1 MSAIIDNKNFLTGVL
16 SNQNPN
22 FDISTFG
29 LWFSYFKHVNFSENG
44 YSLFEPLIEDVVLYP
59 TAVTGK
65 KFPLTNRDGK
75 YARARFFITSGMKGL
90 NSDEPGQ
97 LIAEITDSFISGSK
111 PLISIPDTDFPG
123 KVFRRYEITGT
134 TKSQFTNKNLLLLSG
149 EDWHDSQLLISGNAT
164 SKEYQYLDTGYS
176 GYSNEVITRYKFLYD
191 DKENSSPK
199 RYSSFDV
206 PIQLEPG
213 SSLKYR
219 IAKQSDPLGTFFTAQ
234 IAEDGKAVLDYKQ
247 HGNESSGKATSSITY
262 DFSSI
267 SKITFTPSEI
277 SAIKNTETSTRAFNG
292 DASVTGLKIEKF
304 LEVIKDVEYDN
315 LQFTALTSGDYSGV
329 YKLNIATQ
337 YLNISEKSGVVGY
350 VMSGYS
356 GWANGVN
363 TSTNIISG
371 SEVYYSLIRDGLPYT
386 FSDFYTDQE
395 MLGILNDQK
404 DTVPRDSEEE
414 AVLLSI
420 INFENKES
428 LQSLKDESE
437 TPSLK
442 TVLPNF
448 ALPKKS
454 ISSDYYSNYQN
465 SGETYIAMPIG
476 QYNSNQVF
484 VNHGNKADVLGFI
497 SNSYGAFI
505 TNSTCGGINIDEV
518 DFCKGDSAIYSNAW
532 SQSVWFEKGS
542 VTQIP
547 PNGIIKKSNYTD
559 KDSWLN
565 AINYFYI
572 KNYIITL
579 NLDPSDPEENYES
592 LLNEAIRE
600 TRNAVGGPA
609 PFDVGDNGFVKNNGN
624 SPRLFVERRIYV
636 EPYNQ
641 DQISEFNRS
650 LNSGVKIANDSE
662 LTTDKNERLY
672 CVQSYGDT
680 PDSDLFSKIHNRV
693 ETLKFEKFL
702 RHDDSVDYSTGE
714 LRGFVDFNLTGIDPT
729 KDSFL
734 YRVESVTGSGSFFSY
749 NNYGNNAAWT
759 GVSGQAIGIV
769 NQNIKNYAYHLYS
782 SEALSGSLTF
792 VKSNVTNNEISH
804 TPKNYAVVLKFSKK
818 DFTDSVFSYK
828 KEDDGGFSLNN
839 SRINASII
847 DSSLNLVD
855 ANKVKINIQIYDYKL
870 KASDAINH
878 WSIFKSDPINDN
890 QYGSV
895 DSAYSVIPR
904 FFEESLWDEKTSPI
918 IESFYTPPNGP
929 YTSKNYQGSTVSN
942 LGTAAPL
949 IDGLFENTISIT
961 EESKNILSYESNCV
975 LDFVENDNLTKQ
987 RTPKSNNSV
996 SFKNARRLKITKVK
1010 YDFYT
1015 KNLLIVGDAG
1025 SPYSTSANDG
1035 WQYEL
1040 LFRKIGEEN
1049 FRKVRQSETF
1059 SKDEIVC
1066 RYSSLLDSFYYT
1078 TDDLKYPHYLATVMF
1093 AVNLPLYLDD
1103 KDYEFKIEKYEKLS
1117 ASPEAAA
1124 IIKKTNFIPIQVSWT
1139 DNPKCSR
1146 FDIYQKD
1153 TGNNL
1158 KLLKTESSLRSLSYA
1173 VPDVKQ
1179 QYIDLG
1185 LANFGSLNYSG
1196 YYDIVVS
1203 GIIPSVGKASTSLSG
1218 EYGFLIGDSDAAL
1231 SINKITNLN
1240 TVTGV
1245 VPVVGVTYSPML
1257 NFNNPESKN
1266 STFEINQNHNGYYF
1280 VTDSA
1285 TGTLNGITGQ
1295 VFEAYVA
1302 NTGSSSCSVGG
1313 ATLSGGYVAAVS
1325 GTLPIVT
1332 SGLQVLDSAFLSLDS
1347 INDNDVIYLKNN
1359 FDLLNAANAKTF
1371 YLINDSASVIT
1382 GSYNLINYSFTG
1394 GKTFFMTST
1403 ASALTTGL
1411 TLSNVNIQ
1419 DDYIYS
1425 NTALTN
1431 FNHSKLT
1438 LSSAVTNVPIYNVL
1452 TESLLVNDS
1461 LTLNP
1466 DSFNFVTWNGVGSPT
1481 KSQKNYFDSIK
1492 IYLKGSEDNDV
1503 VTLLKDD
1510 TEIIITNFLTDSPEG
1525 GPNTYYFLKDESI
1538 ARNFNIKIIN
1548 GLIETLIPSQKQDF
1562 KLTVIKNKRLSEI
1575 NFKIFYPSASPSFQI
1590 TEDREQ
1596 FVILSNAAV
1605 VNLDNLENELYQNS
1619 FVYFIN
1625 KGIADAS
1632 FIKGKETTAISQ
1644 NQIAQVYLKEK
1655 KVEITILK
1663 TTRNHFKFDIDPAT
1677 HLNSPINIL
1686 NLDFCGTEINFPKGN
1701 VFGTGEAFLICKN
1714 RLIPNKINQ
1723 NAVRYE
1729 DRLISTKDKED
1740 TEYVNELND
1749 LASNSMFLNAFV
1761 DNNFPTYP
1769 TVRRTDFIKQ
1779 NSKANLGPIIPNETA
1794 PEKVPDDYF
1803 YIAETG
1809 LSSFTLRDFYN
1820 RKSNYNGKIFLSS
1833 GQQLSIKS
1841 FDEKNNIDQGGDAFS
1856 FNYSPDGQ
1864 PNGRLT
1870 VQEDLNTTILS
1881 YESEKGSGNFTFN
1894 YTGDSSSDSI
1904 CANLAYNSISVTGT
1918 GAGWTSAV
1926 TVVKNRLLSLTPE
1939 QPTKI
1944 FPIYNK
1950 DEFFVSDL
1958 NETKHTYY
1966 SISYETDVNSII
1978 IPTTP
1983 FIGRSILIENNSSR
1997 SYFAKT
2003 SNNAQSFLVIP
2014 NSGIKLNFNNNNGW
2028 TTEDFTTEEFRDS
2041 NNTISTTAGWNQR
2054 NELYNEHPFGAETL
2068 EPKAFFAPSRQE
2080 GGDSHLSAFYRMMDR
2095 DSEIYGMSDADSR
2108 ISQAVN
2114 PSKSIYCYGR
2124 RSKQIDSAAPPY
2136 NFINSFYTFSL
2147 LNGNVI
2153 YENEFKNDGTE
2164 VTPLKVVKRQHID
2177 LLKYFRDSIVNQ
2189 QAFRNVIFIPI
2200 VSQLM
2205 TYYLPNL
2212 LQKVGSAS
2220 LSLGSQITGKKIV
2233 FVNLVLADVSAPNR
2247 VVNCFTGAVP
2257 FAEEI
2262 SDLVS
2267 INDVLVYTASATIWT
2282 KVTATSDIPVVETV
2296 YPTLKGVKGITAK
2309 SDPAKTDGNEMVY
2322 LSNFNKFYVGLNS
2335 FENGQYGDF
2344 YLYNSYER
2352 SIFIKEIGKDNSF
2365 SIDSSTFLK
2374 IFKDPRSDTFLTQPL
2389 STSESSTFSS
2399 VSTAEP
2405 TEPKVKTFLKSSYP
2419 DLKQGSLIKVKS
2431 IDKDNGSFKTQL
2443 YKYANPEFEE
2453 VEIPDRNYATLDLN
2467 DLTNY
2472 AGDDKLFIFGSSRVN
2487 ELNQSFEDYKLLL
2500 VNLSSLGNEK
2510 FYIHNA
2516 TPNVLEISKK
2526 DAQASSYAVLV
2537 NLPSARTIEISSGG
2551 VSYMEVHSKGIFYI
2565 NKDHKNINYLIK
2577 SAIGVFVDNL
2587 LDTVIDNNEV
2597 KQESVDTNILIS
2609 MVMDLDRYIPF
2620 YNYIGF
2626 SLTRLSKLTSFQA
2639 FRLSDTDSLTLSE
2652 DLPVNQEIF
2661 KKLQVAT
2668 IPGHYIINDNDS
2680 DIVVNVATFLVN
2692 NCVKDIWVFINFG
2705 SSLRWVVLYRNT
2717 VLVINS
2723 SGEIRYLKKAK
2734 RRDEFYCVFCP
2745 GTLVDDKLQLDGASI
2760 GGGKRIPITFKNVLP
2775 ILDLHQN
2782 QQPSYIKL
2790 LPKSGGF
2797 VLKYLSVRDYY
2808 SGIDIPTDSPE
2819 NVLAYEIGIGHET
2832 IYKFLFFDP
2841 SESLY
2846 MLPGIEDGMT
2856 YEVKIDSLFNG
2867 LKSELFEGIK
2877 EIDLEAYAY
2886 VKYDG
2891 KEYKDGETFDG
2902 KSITNYETKYPNYIT
2917 VSKIVKQIEKTF
2929 GKYVLKNEEDV
2940 EPVADNEDVIVLDT
2954 ESAFKTMM
2962 SEHLRDTLSTPNFL
2976 VPKEETVF
2984 WQDDN
2989 AEKDIWVVEQVLS
3002 SDSDGKKQITNA
3014 IGQAATFVKCSLT
3027 KPNIKTII
3035 EKSSSDFYSALR
3047 FKYPVSNY
3055 EDLLIGLIAGL
3066 IPEEYKKIAGSL
3078 EYFQSNNSYLIPASE
3093 IFLGGFTVFRKEP
3106 LEISV
3111 TLSKLIDKPIL
3122 KFEDFSKS
3130 SAVEL
3135 INS

>member
-16 SNQNPN
+16 SNQNPD

-44 YSLFEPLIEDVVLYP
+44 YSLFEPLIEDIVLYP
-59 TAVTGK
+59 TPVTGK
-65 KFPLTNRDGK
+65 KFPLTNQDGK
-75 YARARFFITSGMKGL
+75 YARARFFITSGMKSL

-97 LIAEITDSFISGSK
+97 LIAEITDSFISASK
-111 PLISIPDTDFPG
+111 PLISIPDTNFSG

-149 EDWHDSQLLISGNAT
+149 EDWHDSQLLISGNGT
-164 SKEYQYLDTGYS
+164 SNEYQYLDTGYS

-292 DASVTGLKIEKF
+292 DASVTGLKIGKS
-304 LEVIKDVEYDN
+304 LEVIKGVEYDN
-315 LQFTALTSGDYSGV
+315 LQFTVLTSGDYSGV

-337 YLNISEKSGVVGY
+337 YLNISERTGVVGY

-356 GWANGVN
+356 GWASGVN
-363 TSTNIISG
+363 KSTNIISG
-371 SEVYYSLIRDGLPYT
+371 SEVYRSLIQDGFPYT
-386 FSDFYTDQE
+386 FSDFYTDEE
-395 MLGILNDQK
+395 MSGILNDQK
-404 DTVPRDSEEE
+404 ETAILPQDEDGEQFNTLSDVVSFE
-414 AVLLSI
+414 A
-420 INFENKES
+420 EES

-465 SGETYIAMPIG
+465 SGETYIAIPIG

-484 VNHGNKADVLGFI
+484 VNHGNKADVLSFI
-497 SNSYGAFI
+497 SNSFGASV

-518 DFCKGDSAIYSNAW
+518 DFCKGDSAIYSNTW
-532 SQSVWFEKGS
+532 SQSVLFEKGS

-592 LLNEAIRE
+592 LLNEAIIEAR
-600 TRNAVGGPA
+600 RAVGGPA
-609 PFDVGDNGFVKNNGN
+609 TLAGGDNGFIKNDGN

-641 DQISEFNRS
+641 NQISEFNRS

-734 YRVESVTGSGSFFSY
+734 YRVESVTGLGSFFSY

-759 GVSGQAIGIV
+759 GISGQAIGIV

-818 DFTDSVFSYK
+818 DFIDSVFGYK
-828 KEDDGGFSLNN
+828 KEDDGGGSLNN

-847 DSSLNLVD
+847 DSSSNLVD
-855 ANKVKINIQIYDYKL
+855 PNKVKINIQIYKYALED
-870 KASDAINH
+870 SSEISH

-890 QYGSV
+890 RYGSI
-895 DSAYSVIPR
+895 DSAHSVIPR
-904 FFEESLWDEKTSPI
+904 FFEESPWDEKTSPI

-942 LGTAAPL
+942 LGTATPL
-949 IDGLFENTISIT
+949 INGLFENTISIT
-961 EESKNILSYESNCV
+961 EESKDILSYESNCV

-996 SFKNARRLKITKVK
+996 SFKNARRLKITKVE
-1010 YDFYT
+1010 YNFYT

-1078 TDDLKYPHYLATVMF
+1078 TDDLKYLHYLATVMF

-1179 QYIDLG
+1179 QYINSG

-1240 TVTGV
+1240 TVSGV
-1245 VPVVGVTYSPML
+1245 VPVVGATYSPML

-1285 TGTLNGITGQ
+1285 MSTLNGITGQ
-1295 VFEAYVA
+1295 AFEAYVA

-1371 YLINDSASVIT
+1371 YLINDSASIIT
-1382 GSYNLINYSFTG
+1382 GSYDLINYSFAG
-1394 GKTFFMTST
+1394 GKTFFMTN
-1403 ASALTTGL
+1403 ADSALTTGR

-1425 NTALTN
+1425 NAGLTN
-1431 FNHSKLT
+1431 FNYSKLT
-1438 LSSAVTNVPIYNVL
+1438 LSSAVTNLPVYNASENSLKINNVTVL
-1452 TESLLVNDS
+1452 AS
-1461 LTLNP
+1461 
-1466 DSFNFVTWNGVGSPT
+1466 DSFNFVTWDGNNANAPSRVL
-1481 KSQKNYFDSIK
+1481 KNYFDSVR
-1492 IYLKGSEDNDV
+1492 IYLKGGGEEDNDL

-1510 TEIIITNFLTDSPEG
+1510 TEIIITNFLTDSPKG
-1525 GPNTYYFLKDESI
+1525 GPNTYYFLKDESVN
-1538 ARNFNIKIIN
+1538 RDLNIKIIN
-1548 GLIETLIPSQKQDF
+1548 GLIETLIPIQKQDF
-1562 KLTVIKNKRLSEI
+1562 KLTVTKKFGAIS
-1575 NFKIFYPSASPSFQI
+1575 FKVFYPSPNPGFQI
-1590 TEDREQ
+1590 TDDREQ
-1596 FVILSNAAV
+1596 FIIVRNGAVIH
-1605 VNLDNLENELYQNS
+1605 LDNLEDELYQNS

-1644 NQIAQVYLKEK
+1644 NQIAQVYLEEK
-1655 KVEITILK
+1655 KVQIKILEA
-1663 TTRNHFKFDIDPAT
+1663 TQSHFKFDIDPAT

-1729 DRLISTKDKED
+1729 DGLISTKDKED
-1740 TEYVNELND
+1740 TIYVNELND

-1761 DNNFPTYP
+1761 DNNFPKYP

-1779 NSKANLGPIIPNETA
+1779 NRNYNPGPILPDETI
-1794 PEKVPDDYF
+1794 PEKIENRYF

-1820 RKSNYNGKIFLSS
+1820 RTSDYNGKIFLP
-1833 GQQLSIKS
+1833 QVQELSIES
-1841 FDEKNNIDQGGDAFS
+1841 FDEKNHISKSDGNAFS
-1856 FNYSPDGQ
+1856 FNYSPDGK

-1881 YESEKGSGNFTFN
+1881 YESERGSGNFTFN

-1918 GAGWTSAV
+1918 GINWTSAV
-1926 TVVKNRLLSLTPE
+1926 TVVKNRLLGLTLE
-1939 QPTKI
+1939 GPTKI
-1944 FPIYNK
+1944 FPIYNQ

-1958 NETKHTYY
+1958 DNDADTYY
-1966 SISYETDVNSII
+1966 SISAYETDVNSII

-1983 FIGRSILIENNSSR
+1983 SSGRNIFIENNSSR

-2003 SNNAQSFLVIP
+2003 SNDAQSFLVIP

-2028 TTEDFTTEEFRDS
+2028 TTGDFGNF
-2041 NNTISTTAGWNQR
+2041 NTNIWTSINWKNQP
-2054 NELYNEHPFGAETL
+2054 NELYEGHPFVEPSMSLAEG
-2068 EPKAFFAPSRQE
+2068 PKAFFAPSQE
-2080 GGDSHLSAFYRMMDR
+2080 EVGDSYLSQSYRMMDM
-2095 DSEIYGMSDADSR
+2095 DAEIFPEF
-2108 ISQAVN
+2108 QAGK
-2114 PSKSIYCYGR
+2114 PTIYCYGR
-2124 RSKQIDSAAPPY
+2124 RPKDQNIKTPSY
-2136 NFINSFYTFSL
+2136 NFVNSFYTFSL
-2147 LNGNVI
+2147 FGQDVI
-2153 YENEFKNDGTE
+2153 YENEFKNNATE
-2164 VTPLKVVKRQHID
+2164 VTPLQVVKRQHID
-2177 LLKYFRDSIVNQ
+2177 LLKYFKDSIVNQ
-2189 QAFRNVIFIPI
+2189 RVFRNVIFIPI

-2220 LSLGSQITGKKIV
+2220 LSLGSQINGKKIV
-2233 FVNLVLADVSAPNR
+2233 FVNLVLANVSAPNR

-2262 SDLVS
+2262 SDLVN

-2282 KVTATSDIPVVETV
+2282 KVTATPDIPVVETV
-2296 YPTLKGVKGITAK
+2296 YPTLKGVKGITTM

-2322 LSNFNKFYVGLNS
+2322 LSNFNTFYVGLDS
-2335 FENGQYGDF
+2335 FKNRQYEDF
-2344 YLYNSYER
+2344 YLYKAYER
-2352 SIFIKEIGKDNSF
+2352 SVYIKEINKKDLFLNDSF
-2365 SIDSSTFLK
+2365 RFSK
-2374 IFKDPRSDTFLTQPL
+2374 IFRDLNSNTFVAVDVGIV
-2389 STSESSTFSS
+2389 ESSTFSS
-2399 VSTAEP
+2399 VSIAGSD
-2405 TEPKVKTFLKSSYP
+2405 VAGSLKQSYP
-2419 DLKQGSLIKVKS
+2419 DLEQGSLIKVKS
-2431 IDKDNGSFKTQL
+2431 IDNGSFKTEL
-2443 YKYANPEFEE
+2443 YKYANPKFEK
-2453 VEIPDRNYATLDLN
+2453 VEIPDRDYATLDLN

-2516 TPNVLEISKK
+2516 TPNILEIKK
-2526 DAQASSYAVLV
+2526 KEAVEQPYPEWV
-2537 NLPSARTIEISSGG
+2537 SLPSARTIEISSDGR

-2565 NKDHKNINYLIK
+2565 NKDRADINYLIK
-2577 SAIGVFVDNL
+2577 SEIGVFVDNL
-2587 LDTVIDNNEV
+2587 LDAFIDNNKV

-2620 YNYIGF
+2620 YNYTRF

-2745 GTLVDDKLQLDGASI
+2745 GTLVDDKLQLGGASI
-2760 GGGKRIPITFKNVLP
+2760 SGGKRTPITFKNVLP

-2856 YEVKIDSLFNG
+2856 YEVKIDSLFDN
-2867 LKSELFEGIK
+2867 LTFTSK
-2877 EIDLEAYAY
+2877 EIKPDAY

-3066 IPEEYKKIAGSL
+3066 NPEEYNIIAGSL
-3078 EYFQSNNSYLIPASE
+3078 KYFQSNNSYLIPASE
-3093 IFLGGFTVFRKEP
+3093 IFLGGFTVFRKES

-3111 TLSKLIDKPIL
+3111 TLSKLVDKPIL
-3122 KFEDFSKS
+3122 RFEDFSKS
-3130 SAVEL
+3130 SVVEL
-3135 INS
+3135 INFSNQIDGTEILN